1 MSESDASTV
10 DLTRFM
16 RSFRERFH
24 PMHPVEVRRAAL
36 AADDWGDT
44 SIVTRKGEPR
54 FLVRINKAL
63 SKEAQLFILVHELA
77 HTIQWR
83 VHEETRDSDHDAE
96 WGVAYARVWEALF
109 GA

>member
-36 AADDWGDT
+36 GDDWGDT
-44 SIVTRKGEPR
+44 SIVIRKGEPR

-63 SKEAQLFILVHELA
+63 GKEAQEIKATA
-77 HTIQWR
+77 HRT
-83 VHEETRDSDHDAE
+83 
-96 WGVAYARVWEALF
+96 L
-109 GA
+109 

>member
-1 MSESDASTV
+1 MNASGDDTV

-24 PMHPVEVRRAAL
+24 PMHPVEVRRADL
-36 AADDWGDT
+36 GDDWGDT
-44 SIVTRKGEPR
+44 AIVQRKGEPR
-54 FLVRINKAL
+54 FLVRIHRGL
-63 SKEAQLFILVHELA
+63 SKEAQLFVLVHELA

-83 VHEETRDSDHDAE
+83 INEDTRESDHDAE
-96 WGVAYARVWEALF
+96 WGVAYARVWEVLF

>member
-1 MSESDASTV
+1 LNESNADTV

-16 RSFRERFH
+16 RSFRERFK
-24 PMHPVEVRRAAL
+24 PMHPVEVRRADL
-36 AADDWGDT
+36 GDDWGDT

-63 SKEAQLFILVHELA
+63 GKEAQMFVLVHELA

-83 VHEETRDSDHDAE
+83 VHEEMRESDHDAE